1 MYTMKDNSLFGGKGY
16 LSPSA
21 EVVVLLPQMILSGSN
36 GTTQDVNRVSAYDDE
51 DLG

>member
-1 MYTMKDNSLFGGKGY
+1 MKDNSLFGGKGY

-36 GTTQDVNRVSAYDDE
+36 GTTQNYGSRSVWETTDDI
-51 DLG
+51 DD

>member
-1 MYTMKDNSLFGGKGY
+1 MKDNSLFGGKGY

-36 GTTQDVNRVSAYDDE
+36 GTTERYGSVRVWEEKDIDD
-51 DLG
+51 